1 VICANCQ
8 AENRP
13 DRKFCLRCGQPLAAS
28 CPNCGASNEP
38 EAAFCGECGTRLGAA
53 ASGAGFT
60 GAAVSGASGPSA
72 GPATA
77 VGAVAPVGERRL
89 VSVLFADLVGY
100 TTIAE
105 RLDPDDAR
113 ELLDRYF
120 AASREIVQRYGG
132 VVEKFIGDAVMAV
145 WGAPTSHED
154 DAERAVRAALD
165 LVAMVPRLAARGTSA
180 GLQLRAGVLSGEAA
194 VTIGADGQGMVAGDL
209 VNTAARLQSVAE
221 PGTVLVGEVTMRAA
235 SGAIAFDPVG
245 EQALKGKTAPVPA
258 WRPTAVVGKVGGAG
272 RSDLIEPPFVGRD
285 AEFSALKERLHAT
298 ARDGRAR
305 LVSVMG
311 VAGIGK
317 SRLAWELEKYLDG
330 LVETVYWHHGR
341 SPAYGEGLAFWA
353 LGEMVRRRAGIAER
367 DDTETT
373 AAKLDASVAEWIADP
388 EERRWVA
395 PRLRTLLGLEE
406 AASGSREETFAA
418 WRRYFER
425 IAERGTTVLVFEDLQ
440 WADDGLVDFI
450 ESLLEWSRGKP
461 LLIVTLARPEL
472 TERRPTWGLGQRE
485 FTSLYLQ
492 PLPTA
497 VMTDLVRGI
506 APGLPPDIATRIA
519 DQSEGIPLYAVELF
533 RMLLDRGD
541 LASGPDGFRVTGPI
555 SEIHAPHTLQA
566 LISARLDALPV
577 EERRL
582 LQDASVLGK
591 TFSPDAL
598 AAVTGMSASSL
609 EPVLRSLVRR
619 EFLSVDVDPRSP
631 ERGQYGFVGAL
642 VREVAYAT
650 LSKRDRR
657 DRHLSAA
664 RYFEALGDDELA
676 GVLASHYTDAYG
688 ASTPG
693 PEADAVGAQARIALR
708 AAADR
713 SFALASPVQAATYLR
728 RSLDVTPDPGEAA
741 RLYEDVGRAELLAG
755 NWPPARRA
763 SREATDRYEALGD
776 PSGYARAAGTLA
788 ECLLVDGDPDTA
800 IGLCR
805 RAMDGLAAAGVDA
818 PELEIRIRGV
828 MARGS
833 MFLSRPADALAEVDA
848 ALPLAGRL
856 DLVAEIADLLV
867 TRAWAVSGL
876 GRERE
881 ADAILFGVITL
892 TEQEGVHR
900 VRFRAINN
908 LIATSAEVMPRR
920 SVELGR
926 DAMAE
931 AERLGDRDW
940 ADKLAG
946 IVMTALIT
954 GDWDWAE
961 SVLRD
966 RWRDDQPILTWAA
979 PASMRIAIDAFRDEF
994 ERADSVLAELRHRVA
1009 QSRSA
1014 QDELAVHVA
1023 SSYRLLAAG
1032 DLEGVRDTTRRMID
1046 AARLATFEPREAAL
1060 VLGTV
1065 CDLLDDP
1072 AGVREALGVVDSIA
1086 AKSEAATGIRQSLDG
1101 VLLARDGRLAE
1112 AGRVWSEALA
1122 TFRHLGHEL
1131 WAFYVDLAVIHHL
1144 DPGDPVAEDAGQDAR
1159 HFAEAHGA
1167 TALAR
1172 LVDGQ
1177 LGRAVQRTRT
1187 GVPQPTSSAGRTDH
1201 RAPGAPANVLTTS

>member
-1 VICANCQ
+1 
-8 AENRP
+8 
-13 DRKFCLRCGQPLAAS
+13 
-28 CPNCGASNEP
+28 
-38 EAAFCGECGTRLGAA
+38 
-53 ASGAGFT
+53 
-60 GAAVSGASGPSA
+60 
-72 GPATA
+72 
-77 VGAVAPVGERRL
+77 
-89 VSVLFADLVGY
+89 
-100 TTIAE
+100 
-105 RLDPDDAR
+105 
-113 ELLDRYF
+113 
-120 AASREIVQRYGG
+120 
-132 VVEKFIGDAVMAV
+132 
-145 WGAPTSHED
+145 
-154 DAERAVRAALD
+154 
-165 LVAMVPRLAARGTSA
+165 MVPRLAARGSTA

-221 PGTVLVGEVTMRAA
+221 PGTVLVGEVTMRTA

-330 LVETVYWHHGR
+330 LVEPVYWHHGR

-373 AAKLDASVAEWIADP
+373 AAKLDSSVAEWIADP

-506 APGLPPDIATRIA
+506 APGLPPDVATRIA

-591 TFSPDAL
+591 TFSTDAL
-598 AAVTGMSASSL
+598 AAVTGMSAAQL
-609 EPVLRSLVRR
+609 EPSLRSLVRR
-619 EFLSVDVDPRSP
+619 EFLSVDADPRSP

-657 DRHLSAA
+657 DRHLAAA
-664 RYFEALGDDELA
+664 RYFESLGDDELA
-676 GVLASHYTDAYG
+676 GVLASHYTDAYA

-693 PEADAVGAQARIALR
+693 PEADAVAAQARIALR
-708 AAADR
+708 GAADR
-713 SFALASPVQAATYLR
+713 ARALASPGQVASYLR
-728 RSLDVTPDPGEAA
+728 RALDVTTDATDVA
-741 RLYEDVGRAELLAG
+741 RLYEEIGRAELQAG
-755 NWPPARRA
+755 NWTSAHQA
-763 SREATDRYEALGD
+763 SQEAATRWQALRDAAGF
-776 PSGYARAAGTLA
+776 ARAQTTLG
-788 ECLLVDGDPDTA
+788 ECLLVEGDPDGA
-800 IGLCR
+800 MAGCRQALAGLG
-805 RAMDGLAAAGVDA
+805 AQGGGSPD
-818 PELEIRIRGV
+818 LEVRLRGV
-828 MARGS
+828 LARAA
-833 MFLSRPADALAEVDA
+833 MFLTRSAEALAEVDA
-848 ALPLAGRL
+848 ALPVAGRL
-856 DLVAEIADLLV
+856 DLVEEMADLLV

-881 ADAILFGVITL
+881 SNAILYGVIAL
-892 TEQEGVHR
+892 AEQEGLHR

-908 LIATSAEVMPRR
+908 YIATSAEVEPRR
-920 SVELGR
+920 AVELGQS
-926 DAMAE
+926 AIAE
-931 AERLGDRDW
+931 AERVGDRDW
-940 ADKLAG
+940 ADKLVG
-946 IVMTALIT
+946 TTMTALVT
-954 GDWDWAE
+954 GDWDWIE
-961 SVLRD
+961 SVTHD
-966 RWRDDQPILTWAA
+966 RWRDDQPILTWGSPAA
-979 PASMRIAIDAFRDEF
+979 ARIAIDSFRG
-994 ERADSVLAELRHRVA
+994 H
-1009 QSRSA
+1009 
-1014 QDELAVHVA
+1014 
-1023 SSYRLLAAG
+1023 
-1032 DLEGVRDTTRRMID
+1032 
-1046 AARLATFEPREAAL
+1046 REAADAL
-1060 VLGTV
+1060 LEELRRRVGLSRSLQDEFGLWVATHWHALGAS
-1065 CDLLDDP
+1065 DLPRAREAVQHMISIGPQVSFAPIEAALMLGILSDWDDDAGGIREAIAVMEADP
-1072 AGVREALGVVDSIA
+1072 ARTAMLGAARSSLEAIVVVRE
-1086 AKSEAATGIRQSLDG
+1086 
-1101 VLLARDGRLAE
+1101 GRTAE
-1112 AGRVWSEALA
+1112 ATRLWSDALV

-1131 WAFYVDLAVIHHL
+1131 WSWFVELDLLGHL
-1144 DPGDPVAEDAGQDAR
+1144 APTDPLAL
-1159 HFAEAHGA
+1159 EALDHVRSFVERHGA
-1167 TALAR
+1167 GGLGRLLDSRLAR
-1172 LVDGQ
+1172 
-1177 LGRAVQRTRT
+1177 AAIPWTAAPPPT
-1187 GVPQPTSSAGRTDH
+1187 GPDRQPST
-1201 RAPGAPANVLTTS
+1201 GAPANVLTTS